1 MLKPILSLVRRI
13 SRPVGL
19 DLVRYP
25 QAEAEPTDLPSEML
39 QILQQARPYTLTTL
53 HRLASTQD
61 AVRYVV
67 KNGVPGS
74 IVECGVWRG
83 GNMAV
88 VSRTLQLLG
97 DMSRELYLYD
107 TFEGMSEPTEHDA
120 DYGGNA
126 AAQLLAAEQ
135 KGTGVWCEAGI
146 EDVTQVMKETGY
158 AMSKVHLVKG
168 KVEDTIPSTI
178 PDEIALLRLDTDWYE
193 STLHELVHLYPRL
206 KPGGVLII
214 DDYGHWRGA
223 RQAVDEYFEKN
234 GIRSLL
240 NRVDYTCRIM
250 VKSV

>member
-1 MLKPILSLVRRI
+1 MLKPILSLARRFT
-13 SRPVGL
+13 RPVGL

-25 QAEAEPTDLPSEML
+25 QAEAQPTDLPPEML
-39 QILQQARPYTLTTL
+39 QILKQARPYTLTTL

-61 AVRYVV
+61 AVRYVM
-67 KNGVPGS
+67 KNGIPGS

-88 VSRTLQLLG
+88 VARTLQLLG

-107 TFEGMSEPTEHDA
+107 TFEGMSEPSEHDA
-120 DYGGNA
+120 DYGGTA
-126 AAQLLAAEQ
+126 AGQLLAAEK
-135 KGTGVWCEAGI
+135 KGTGVWCEAGL
-146 EDVTQVMKETGY
+146 EDVTQVMNETGY
-158 AMSKVHLVKG
+158 AMSQVHLIKG
-168 KVEDTIPSTI
+168 KVEDTVPATI

-193 STLHELVHLYPRL
+193 STLHELTHLYPRL

-223 RQAVDEYFEKN
+223 RRAVDEYFEKN
-234 GIRSLL
+234 GIRGLL

>member
-1 MLKPILSLVRRI
+1 MLKTLIAIARSI
-13 SRPVGL
+13 SRPLGL
-19 DLVRYP
+19 DIARYP
-25 QAEAEPTDLPSEML
+25 QTEGLPTDLPLEML
-39 QILQQARPYTLTTL
+39 KILQQARPYTLTSL

-67 KNGVPGS
+67 KNGIQGS
-74 IVECGVWRG
+74 LVECGVWRG

-88 VSRTLQLLG
+88 ASRTLQLLG
-97 DMSRELYLYD
+97 NTSRDLYLYD

-120 DYGGNA
+120 DYGGNS
-126 AAQLLAAEQ
+126 AAQILAAEQ
-135 KGTGVWCEAGI
+135 KGTGMWCEAGI

-158 AMSKVHLVKG
+158 SMNKVHLVKG

-178 PDEIALLRLDTDWYE
+178 PNEIALLRLDTDWYE

-234 GIRSLL
+234 GIRGLL
-240 NRVDYTCRIM
+240 NRVDYTCRSM
-250 VKSV
+250 VKPV